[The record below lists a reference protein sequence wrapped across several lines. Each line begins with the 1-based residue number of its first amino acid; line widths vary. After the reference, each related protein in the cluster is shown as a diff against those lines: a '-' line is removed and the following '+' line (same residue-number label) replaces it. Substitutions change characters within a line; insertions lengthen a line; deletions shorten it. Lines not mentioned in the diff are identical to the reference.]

1 MLLFPH
7 AKINL
12 GLYILQKR
20 EDGYHELETVFY
32 PVRHLKDILEVVNN
46 RDPHPVSDLIFTT
59 SGLMIEGSSDQNL
72 CIKAYSILKRDFP
85 DLPAISM
92 HLHKHIPMGAGL
104 GGGSSDGAYTLRL
117 LNQKFNLQLSNE
129 QLLNYAL
136 QLGSDCPFFIFDQP
150 CIGKGRGEILQ
161 PIDFSLDDY
170 QIILVHPGI
179 HVSTSEAFK
188 KLNRTK
194 EYQDQ
199 REEISDILKLPI
211 ADWRNK
217 LINDFQ
223 ETVCLLHPEIDT
235 IIQQFYKKGALYA
248 SLSGSGSAVYG
259 IFEKN
264 VNPVLDF
271 PISYFSISNI
281 SPTH

>member
-32 PVRHLKDILEVVNN
+32 PVRHLKDILEVVIN
-46 RDPHPVSDLIFTT
+46 RDPASDLIFTT
-59 SGLMIEGSSDQNL
+59 SGLSIEGTADQNL
-72 CIKAYSILKRDFP
+72 CAKAYNILKKKFP
-85 DLPAISM
+85 ELPAVRM

-104 GGGSSDGAYTLRL
+104 GGGSSDGAFTLRL
-117 LNQKFNLQLSNE
+117 LNEKFNLQLSNE

-150 CIGKGRGEILQ
+150 CIGKGRGEILH
-161 PIDFSLDDY
+161 PIDFSLNDY
-170 QIILVHPGI
+170 QIIIVHPGI

-199 REEISDILKLPI
+199 REDISDILKLPV

-235 IIQQFYKKGALYA
+235 IIQQFYQKGALYA

-259 IFEKN
+259 IFEKGTG
-264 VNPVLDF
+264 PVFDF
-271 PISYFSISNI
+271 PSDYFVIHSKEPNL
-281 SPTH
+281 

>member
-20 EDGYHELETVFY
+20 DDGYHELETVFY
-32 PVRHLKDILEVVNN
+32 PVRHLRDILEIVVN
-46 RDPHPVSDLIFTT
+46 RDPKPETDLIFTT
-59 SGLMIEGSSDQNL
+59 SGLTIEGSSDQNL
-72 CIKAYSILKRDFP
+72 CIKAYRLLKKDFP
-85 DLPAISM
+85 DLPAICM

-104 GGGSSDGAYTLRL
+104 GGGSSDGAFTLRL

-136 QLGSDCPFFIFDQP
+136 QLGSDCPFFIYDHP
-150 CIGKGRGEILQ
+150 CLGKGRGEILS
-161 PIDFSLDDY
+161 PVDFSLDDY
-170 QIILVHPGI
+170 QIIIVHPGI
-179 HVSTSEAFK
+179 HVSTAEAFK
-188 KLNRTK
+188 KLNRTND
-194 EYQDQ
+194 YQDQ
-199 REEISDILKLPI
+199 REEILGILKLPV

-223 ETVCLLHPEIDT
+223 ETVCILHPEIDS
-235 IIQQFYKKGALYA
+235 ILKQFYDKGAIYA

-264 VNPVLDF
+264 ITPVLDF
-271 PISYFSISNI
+271 PSSYFSM
-281 SPTH
+281 